1 MHLGLRLVAILAGI
15 LLLGLTG
22 CSGDGVVSVEGVV
35 KLDGQPLGGAT
46 VVFTPVDEKGQS
58 ASGLTKSDGTFG
70 LTAANGKKGAA
81 PGVYK
86 VVVSHSEVM
95 AAPGGGTPDPAR
107 MNDIMREARK
117 KAVKEAKSK
126 KDIVPAKYSNA
137 QTTPFQETVPPKGK
151 IILELSS
158 K

>member
-1 MHLGLRLVAILAGI
+1 
-15 LLLGLTG
+15 
-22 CSGDGVVSVEGVV
+22 EGVV

-58 ASGLTKSDGTFG
+58 ASGLTKSDGTFK
-70 LTAANGKKGAA
+70 LTAANGKRGAV

-95 AAPGGGTPDPAR
+95 AAPGGGSPDPAR
-107 MNDIMREARK
+107 MNDIMRETK
-117 KAVKEAKSK
+117 KQAAKEAKSK
-126 KDIVPAKYSNA
+126 KALVPAKYRNA
-137 QTTPFQETVPPKGK
+137 QTTPFNESVPPKGK

-158 K
+158 E